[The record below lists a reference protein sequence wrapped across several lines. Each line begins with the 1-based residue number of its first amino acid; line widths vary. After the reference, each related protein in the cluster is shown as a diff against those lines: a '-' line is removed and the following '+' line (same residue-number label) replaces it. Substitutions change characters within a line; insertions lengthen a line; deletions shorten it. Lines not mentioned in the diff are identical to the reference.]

1 MINSL
6 NSKIFSLFY
15 FFYYFVFLLFFDY
28 VIKLFFFLKKKKIVN
43 FGFCRLDNLGDFILW
58 ENFFL
63 IFLKSK
69 PRNKNILLICNV
81 DLKEY
86 INKYNEHVNII
97 FVYRKKFI
105 LNIFYRLKILY
116 DISNFYFENIAQCNI
131 TRDFFGCDIILK
143 NSFAKNK
150 YAFISYNDQTKYF
163 NLIKKI
169 LSFAHSFFITNLITP
184 ISRFESDNN
193 VFMFENLIKTKLN
206 KIKENHKNFS
216 IKNKNYI
223 IISVD
228 SADISRSWLLN
239 YYEKII
245 DYLIKKT
252 DYDIFIT
259 AKEIFQIKNIYLNNV
274 RIKNLSGKTNINQI
288 IELIKYSK
296 LVICN
301 ETAVAHFCN
310 KFKKKSIV
318 IMGGG
323 HFNRFIRE
331 KNGQNIDNL
340 NQFLVYFKMK
350 CYNCNWD
357 CIYPKKFNNYKCL
370 ENIKIKTV
378 LDQCRKQLSL

>member
-1 MINSL
+1 
-6 NSKIFSLFY
+6 
-15 FFYYFVFLLFFDY
+15 
-28 VIKLFFFLKKKKIVN
+28 
-43 FGFCRLDNLGDFILW
+43 
-58 ENFFL
+58 
-63 IFLKSK
+63 
-69 PRNKNILLICNV
+69 
-81 DLKEY
+81 
-86 INKYNEHVNII
+86 
-97 FVYRKKFI
+97 
-105 LNIFYRLKILY
+105 
-116 DISNFYFENIAQCNI
+116 
-131 TRDFFGCDIILK
+131 
-143 NSFAKNK
+143 
-150 YAFISYNDQTKYF
+150 
-163 NLIKKI
+163 
-169 LSFAHSFFITNLITP
+169 
-184 ISRFESDNN
+184 
-193 VFMFENLIKTKLN
+193 MFENLIKTKLN